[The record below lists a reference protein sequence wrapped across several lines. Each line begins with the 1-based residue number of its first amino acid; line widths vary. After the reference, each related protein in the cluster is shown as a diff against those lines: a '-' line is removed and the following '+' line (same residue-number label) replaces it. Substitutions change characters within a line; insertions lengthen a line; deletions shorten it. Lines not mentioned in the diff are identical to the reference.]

1 LRYYK
6 TPASSYGVPV
16 LLVVGEPVDAWTL
29 LDCDYRVEEAT
40 DEEMFLFRKVEGI
53 LETMR
58 RR

>member
-1 LRYYK
+1 
-6 TPASSYGVPV
+6 
-16 LLVVGEPVDAWTL
+16 VVGEPVDAWTL